1 MNIDC
6 VFSGGGVKAF
16 AFIGALQSLKNND
29 YKIERVAGTSAGAI
43 IASLVAAGYS
53 EDEIYLLLN
62 NLQLKQFLD
71 LPYISKT
78 IPFSK
83 WLLLYFKM
91 GIYKGDR
98 FEKWLFSV
106 LAKKGIYTFADL
118 SDEKLKI
125 IVSDVTLGKLVI
137 FPDDINRLYGLKKKD
152 LKVATAVRMSAS
164 FPYFFM
170 PKKWKDHHSE
180 ERYFLDGGILS
191 NFPLWIFNQRK
202 KYKENQTIGFT
213 LQDSL
218 DNIKPQEIKNALDLL
233 HSIFI
238 AMLHAHDT
246 RYISKSKQKNVVFLP
261 VKNVKTTDLSITQE
275 EKNACIQIGKQ
286 KTDEFIQSFK

>member
-16 AFIGALQSLKNND
+16 AFIGALQSLKSND

-91 GIYKGDR
+91 
-98 FEKWLFSV
+98 E
-106 LAKKGIYTFADL
+106 
-118 SDEKLKI
+118 
-125 IVSDVTLGKLVI
+125 
-137 FPDDINRLYGLKKKD
+137 
-152 LKVATAVRMSAS
+152 
-164 FPYFFM
+164 
-170 PKKWKDHHSE
+170 
-180 ERYFLDGGILS
+180 
-191 NFPLWIFNQRK
+191 
-202 KYKENQTIGFT
+202 IGR
-213 LQDSL
+213 
-218 DNIKPQEIKNALDLL
+218 
-233 HSIFI
+233 
-238 AMLHAHDT
+238 AH
-246 RYISKSKQKNVVFLP
+246 V
-261 VKNVKTTDLSITQE
+261 
-275 EKNACIQIGKQ
+275 
-286 KTDEFIQSFK
+286 